1 MSLYNLIY
9 YILIIDLSS
18 RSGTEL
24 CAHPGPRRGG
34 PTIGHDSKAGQ
45 RPDIK
50 RDQPTPAL
58 ADGGE
63 ARLNRRSGAVAA
75 LARSARL
82 RCRRSRQA
90 SVRELTD
97 WLRCLTRSRQR
108 PFPLHTRNPLNP
120 DGRRKPIV
128 LGTAVVRRVRSC
140 ALALAMLR
148 RRNGKG
154 DGYRRIPKNRLH
166 LLSQYSLAHR
176 ERTTGRKASRMVNES
191 LPRRRRNLA
200 LGTHLQQRLGG
211 IRLIEVIFDLEHI
224 NTRLVANPLRTNGS
238 CLFQHPRKISLEV
251 LGRPDRVHSIPPPTK
266 IRTVTF

>member
-1 MSLYNLIY
+1 MSLYDLIY

-24 CAHPGPRRGG
+24 CAHPVPRRGG

-63 ARLNRRSGAVAA
+63 ARLNRCSGAVAA

-140 ALALAMLR
+140 APGARDAKAQKRQR
-148 RRNGKG
+148 RRLPPNPEEPAALVIAIFIGPPRENDRPKSFQ
-154 DGYRRIPKNRLH
+154 DGERILTEEAPKSSPWDATSAETRR
-166 LLSQYSLAHR
+166 
-176 ERTTGRKASRMVNES
+176 
-191 LPRRRRNLA
+191 
-200 LGTHLQQRLGG
+200 
-211 IRLIEVIFDLEHI
+211 
-224 NTRLVANPLRTNGS
+224 
-238 CLFQHPRKISLEV
+238 HPAY
-251 LGRPDRVHSIPPPTK
+251 
-266 IRTVTF
+266 